1 MKNIF
6 AVIVIAFV
14 VFSPAACKK
23 KEVGMEAEPPSIGD
37 IAPDFTSKDV
47 NGNTVKLSDYKGKVI
62 LIEFWATWCPPCRE
76 LTPVLNKIYEKYKD
90 KGFVILA
97 LTPEEN
103 IDTVIS
109 YIKGYDITYPVLI
122 TDMKTTRRYGVI
134 SIPVSFLVNREGNV
148 SEKHLG
154 VTRDI
159 VQELSSGIEKLL

>member
-1 MKNIF
+1 MKSIF
-6 AVIVIAFV
+6 AVIVIAFL

-23 KEVGMEAEPPSIGD
+23 KEGEIETAPPSIEST
-37 IAPDFTSKDV
+37 APDFTLKDV
-47 NGNTVKLSDYKGKVI
+47 NGKTVKLSDYKGKVI

-103 IDTVIS
+103 IDTVMS
-109 YIKGYDITYPVLI
+109 YIKRYDITYPVLI

>member
-1 MKNIF
+1 MWCF
-6 AVIVIAFV
+6 LQQRAR
-14 VFSPAACKK
+14 K

-76 LTPVLNKIYEKYKD
+76 FTPVLNKIYEKYKD

-103 IDTVIS
+103 IDTVMS
-109 YIKGYDITYPVLI
+109 YIKGYDIIYPVLI

>member
-1 MKNIF
+1 MKSIF
-6 AVIVIAFV
+6 AVIVIAFL

-23 KEVGMEAEPPSIGD
+23 KEAGVEAMPPSIGD

-47 NGNTVKLSDYKGKVI
+47 NGNTVKLSDYKDRVI
-62 LIEFWATWCPPCRE
+62 LIEFWATWCAPCRE

-90 KGFVILA
+90 KGFVVLA

-103 IDTVIS
+103 TDTVKS
-109 YIKGYDITYPVLI
+109 YAKGYGITYPVLI

-134 SIPVSFLVNREGNV
+134 SIPASFLINREGGV
-148 SEKHLG
+148 AEKHLG

-159 VQELSSGIEKLL
+159 AQELSSGIEKLL

>member
-1 MKNIF
+1 MKSIF
-6 AVIVIAFV
+6 AVIVIAFL

-23 KEVGMEAEPPSIGD
+23 KRGGIEVAPPSVGD
-37 IAPDFTSKDV
+37 IAPDFTSK
-47 NGNTVKLSDYKGKVI
+47 GNTVRLSDYKGKVI

-76 LTPVLNKIYEKYKD
+76 FTPVLNKIYEKYKD

-103 IDTVIS
+103 IDTVMS
-109 YIKGYDITYPVLI
+109 YIKRYDIIYPVLI
-122 TDMKTTRRYGVI
+122 TDAKTVRRYGVI
-134 SIPVSFLVNREGNV
+134 SIPVSFLISRDGRVT
-148 SEKHLG
+148 EKHLG

>member
-1 MKNIF
+1 MQE
-6 AVIVIAFV
+6 
-14 VFSPAACKK
+14 

-76 LTPVLNKIYEKYKD
+76 FTPVLNKIYEKYKD